1 MVTKIERYK
10 AYLIDWLYDWFKKN
24 GDGCKAVVGVSGGKD
39 SSVIAALCVE
49 ALGKD
54 RVLGVLMPNGI
65 QSDIDDSYA
74 LCEHLGIEYVRVN
87 INTAYSSILV
97 GLDYNGITA
106 STQTKVNLGPRLRM
120 TTLYAVAQSVNGRVV
135 GTSNL
140 DETMLGWCT
149 RFGDNAA
156 DVEPIIKMHVDEV
169 VELGLALG
177 LPENLVKKAPADGL
191 TAKTDEDNFGF
202 TYAEF
207 KEFFEKNSGISTTID
222 KQGLTE
228 KEQKMLGMFEK
239 SEFKRKPIPE
249 PKWYPCVFED
259 GYPYERGEK

>member
-74 LCEHLGIEYVRVN
+74 LCEYLGIEYVRVN

-106 STQTKVNLGPRLRM
+106 
-120 TTLYAVAQSVNGRVV
+120 A
-135 GTSNL
+135 
-140 DETMLGWCT
+140 DCGWYYVLSSL
-149 RFGDNAA
+149 N
-156 DVEPIIKMHVDEV
+156 
-169 VELGLALG
+169 
-177 LPENLVKKAPADGL
+177 
-191 TAKTDEDNFGF
+191 NFC
-202 TYAEF
+202 
-207 KEFFEKNSGISTTID
+207 SLWS
-222 KQGLTE
+222 
-228 KEQKMLGMFEK
+228 
-239 SEFKRKPIPE
+239 
-249 PKWYPCVFED
+249 W
-259 GYPYERGEK
+259 